1 MRRTSLK
8 GVPAPSKPK
17 RSSQRSVLLIGAG
30 RMGSALIKGWIAAGR
45 FSPIHVVEPAPSA
58 ALKTLARKRAIV
70 LHAGL
75 PQALPRLAA
84 VVLAIKPQVLK
95 GEDTLLKALG
105 QAGALVLSIAAGVGT
120 PLLRQKVGRGG
131 PLVRAMPNTPG
142 AIGRGIT
149 VLCAG
154 GKLSPADRVLAEALM
169 AALGETLWLRD
180 EALMDA
186 VTAVSG
192 SGPAYVF
199 LMAEVLAAAG
209 RAQGLDAGIADRLAR
224 ATVSGAGAL
233 IAADARPASELRKEV
248 TSPGGTTEA
257 ALKVLMGFDGLEALM
272 QRAVDAAT
280 RRGRELGKA

>member
-1 MRRTSLK
+1 
-8 GVPAPSKPK
+8 
-17 RSSQRSVLLIGAG
+17 
-30 RMGSALIKGWIAAGR
+30 MGSALVKGWIAAGR

-58 ALKTLARKRAIV
+58 ALRSLARRRAIV
-70 LHAGL
+70 LHGGL
-75 PQALPRLAA
+75 PEQLPRLAA
-84 VVLAIKPQVLK
+84 IVLAIKPQVLK
-95 GEDTLLKALG
+95 GESKLLKTLG
-105 QAGALVLSIAAGVGT
+105 KSGALVLSIAAGVGT

-154 GKLSPADRVLAEALM
+154 GTLSAADRALAEDLM

-199 LMAEVLAAAG
+199 LLAEALAAAG
-209 RAQGLDAGIADRLAR
+209 RAQGLDGAIADRLAR

-233 IAADARPASELRKEV
+233 IAADARQASELRKEV

-257 ALKVLMGFDGLEALM
+257 ALTVLMAKGGLEDLM
-272 QRAVDAAT
+272 RQAVDAAT

>member
-1 MRRTSLK
+1 
-8 GVPAPSKPK
+8 
-17 RSSQRSVLLIGAG
+17 
-30 RMGSALIKGWIAAGR
+30 MGFALIKGWVAAGL
-45 FSPIHVVEPAPSA
+45 FSPIHVTEPAPSA
-58 ALKTLARKRAIV
+58 ALKSLARKGSIV
-70 LHAGL
+70 LHSGL
-75 PQALPRLAA
+75 PDMLPRLAA

-95 GEDTLLKALG
+95 GEAKLLTSLG
-105 QAGALVLSIAAGVGT
+105 KSGALVLSIAAGIGT
-120 PLLRQKVGRGG
+120 PLLRQKIGRRG

-154 GKLSPADRVLAEALM
+154 GKLSASDRALAEDLM

-199 LMAEVLAAAG
+199 LMAEALAAAG
-209 RAQGLDAGIADRLAR
+209 RAQGLDRATAERLAR

-257 ALKVLMGFDGLEALM
+257 ALTVLMATGEFESLM